1 MFFAK
6 KAEKS
11 NLFSAFL
18 FTKKNLVRVKKHLLF
33 ASLLLLFIGI
43 LEIKTATSNSNGRA
57 IKTGAPGEG
66 TCRDCHNS
74 NALNASGGSVTIS
87 SPTLLNNE
95 YAPGQTYTINVT
107 VERNGL
113 GEFGFGF
120 EALRA
125 SGANAGTLAVTNAT
139 EMHIL
144 TGNVSGNIRNTM
156 THKTNAGLAT
166 NTKTFS
172 FNWTAPAAGTGTVS
186 FYATGNAV
194 NQSGNTSGDFV
205 YSTSMMLNE
214 ANPNGVA
221 DFNMVNAALN
231 VFPNP
236 SSGNLQLSFNAPK
249 AGNYLI
255 ELKDLKSGALVYNEQ
270 VNASNSENNFTLE
283 NNNWLPGVYL
293 LSIQNGQ
300 DIIYKKI
307 VIH

>member
-1 MFFAK
+1 
-6 KAEKS
+6 
-11 NLFSAFL
+11 
-18 FTKKNLVRVKKHLLF
+18 
-33 ASLLLLFIGI
+33 
-43 LEIKTATSNSNGRA
+43 
-57 IKTGAPGEG
+57 
-66 TCRDCHNS
+66 
-74 NALNASGGSVTIS
+74 
-87 SPTLLNNE
+87 
-95 YAPGQTYTINVT
+95 
-107 VERNGL
+107 
-113 GEFGFGF
+113 
-120 EALRA
+120 
-125 SGANAGTLAVTNAT
+125 
-139 EMHIL
+139 
-144 TGNVSGNIRNTM
+144 M

-205 YSTSMMLNE
+205 YSTSIMLNE